1 MNSNNDSKAP
11 KPFAGLLVV
20 SIEQAV
26 AAPLCSCH
34 LAQGGARVIK
44 VEREEGD
51 FARNYDKSVKGESA
65 YFVWANHGKESL
77 KLNFKNKDDAELLHR
92 LLSQADIFIQN
103 LAPGALERSGLSSG
117 SLREK
122 YPQLITC
129 DISGY
134 GTQGDY
140 RNMKAYDF
148 LVQCESGLVSINGSP
163 EGYGR
168 IGVSVCDIGAGMN
181 AVIGIQN
188 ALLVRAQTG
197 KGSSVLVSLFSTAAD
212 WMSVPYLQSV
222 YGAGAPKRSGL
233 HHPSI
238 APYGGYTTSDNEIVV
253 ISIQNEREWTR
264 FCEQVLHN
272 KALSSAP
279 EYKNV
284 AVRVDNRADLDRHI
298 NTVFCAHTRDEMVAR
313 LQIASIAFGALNSVE
328 DFSVHPQLK
337 RREVT
342 LQSGKTAQIISPPI
356 EHSYEL
362 ESATFGRV
370 PSVGEHSDAIRAE
383 FAMPLEQPVIKP
395 ITRP

>member
-1 MNSNNDSKAP
+1 MKSENIDDVISTP
-11 KPFAGLLVV
+11 KPFDGLLVV
-20 SIEQAV
+20 AIEQAV

-34 LAQGGARVIK
+34 LAEGGARVIK
-44 VEREEGD
+44 IEREEGD

-77 KLNFKNKDDAELLHR
+77 KLNFKNADDAELLHR

-103 LAPGALERSGLSSG
+103 LAPGALQRSGFGSA

-134 GTQGDY
+134 GTQGEY
-140 RNMKAYDF
+140 RDMKAYDF

-163 EGYGR
+163 DAYGR

-181 AVIGIQN
+181 AVMGIQN

-197 KGSSVLVSLFSTAAD
+197 KGSGVSVSLFGTAAD

-222 YGAGAPKRSGL
+222 YAGVAPQRVGL

-238 APYGGYTTSDNEIVV
+238 APYGGYTTSDQEVVV
-253 ISIQNEREWTR
+253 ISIQNEREWHR
-264 FCEQVLHN
+264 FCGQVLRN
-272 KALSSAP
+272 PALASLP
-279 EYKNV
+279 EFDNV
-284 AVRVDNRADLDRHI
+284 AVRVENRSALDQQI
-298 NTVFCAHTRDEMVAR
+298 NAVFSVFTRDEIVER
-313 LQIASIAFGALNSVE
+313 LQHASIAFGALNSVQ

-342 LQSGKTAQIISPPI
+342 LQSGKTAQIVAPPI
-356 EHSYEL
+356 EHSYEH

-370 PSVGEHSDAIRAE
+370 PSIGEHSNAIRAE
-383 FAMPLEQPVIKP
+383 FSNALEKS
-395 ITRP
+395 